1 MPDKN
6 FQLAL
11 IQTGLHWQNKAANIN
26 AFNELI
32 SNIQNA
38 DLILLPEM
46 FTTGFSMEPQGL
58 ADTPEG
64 DTLVWLQEKAGQADA
79 AISGSLIVCDKGK
92 YYNRLYFVFPD
103 GKYKTYNKRH
113 LFTLAG
119 EEKVYS
125 SGKEK
130 LILNFRGWKINPQ
143 VCYDLRFP
151 VWCRNTTDFDLQF
164 FVANWPA
171 RRSAAWKALLKARAI
186 ENMCYVA
193 GLNRIGDDG
202 NGVYHSGDS
211 GVYNALGK
219 KVSHT
224 QAGETSCET
233 VSLSAED
240 LNKARKKFAFL
251 KDRDAFEL
259 KT

>member
-1 MPDKN
+1 M
-6 FQLAL
+6 
-11 IQTGLHWQNKAANIN
+11 
-26 AFNELI
+26 
-32 SNIQNA
+32 
-38 DLILLPEM
+38 
-46 FTTGFSMEPQGL
+46 
-58 ADTPEG
+58 
-64 DTLVWLQEKAGQADA
+64 
-79 AISGSLIVCDKGK
+79 
-92 YYNRLYFVFPD
+92 
-103 GKYKTYNKRH
+103 
-113 LFTLAG
+113 
-119 EEKVYS
+119 
-125 SGKEK
+125 
-130 LILNFRGWKINPQ
+130 
-143 VCYDLRFP
+143 RFP